1 MRLSLFIESS
11 PYWAKRWCTKIW
23 LRYFRD
29 DQRQPAWVRE
39 VLARD
44 KRLTE
49 QLRSTEIL
57 EDQLRQSADGWVSSL
72 PSGRNR
78 NDALPQPV
86 HLLTHRVANH
96 RHRLVHWALVASLL
110 VATGFWFAT
119 YDAGSKS
126 PDTLSRDFVSVPQ
139 DSNADLRPILA
150 TAQAGQVVYERV
162 DVAIQQ
168 LATRD
173 LACISDRFGVCTAPF
188 TETRGNE
195 VSRRVIQRIGK
206 MLALLEQSA
215 EKT

>member
-1 MRLSLFIESS
+1 MRLSFLIESS
-11 PYWAKRWCTKIW
+11 PYWAKRLCTKIW
-23 LRYFRD
+23 LRYFRN
-29 DQRQPAWVRE
+29 DQPQPAWVRE
-39 VLARD
+39 VLARE

-49 QLRSTEIL
+49 QLRCTEIL
-57 EDQLRQSADGWVSSL
+57 EDQLRQSADDWVRSL
-72 PSGRNR
+72 PCGRNR

-96 RHRLVHWALVASLL
+96 RRPLVHWALVASLL

-119 YDAGSKS
+119 YDAGSKL

-139 DSNADLRPILA
+139 DSKPDLRPILA

-173 LACISDRFGVCTAPF
+173 LASISDRFSDCTAPF
-188 TETRGNE
+188 TKTQGNE
-195 VSRRVIQRIGK
+195 VSLRVIQRIGR
-206 MLALLEQSA
+206 MLTLLEQSA
-215 EKT
+215 NKT